1 MSANHQ
7 CTMITIIFPLLFFFI
22 KNINNLSLMSA
33 NHQRTITLTKITKSS
48 RCNRLSAIK
57 ADIKI
62 IMIAI
67 KFIMIIFL
75 CLKTPPP
82 FERQDRGYLWCD
94 LPTHGSAGPRPNH
107 SMAMMIT
114 IKNVSMISMRVKM
127 TMTTFSRYPLLM
139 RTSCTVTFVPAV
151 ANT

>member
-1 MSANHQ
+1 MYYDHD
-7 CTMITIIFPLLFFFI
+7 
-22 KNINNLSLMSA
+22 
-33 NHQRTITLTKITKSS
+33 
-48 RCNRLSAIK
+48 RLNQDHKDHTDATVYQPPKLIL
-57 ADIKI
+57 KI

-94 LPTHGSAGPRPNH
+94 LPTHGSAGPRPSH

-114 IKNVSMISMRVKM
+114 ITNVLMSMRVKM

>member
-1 MSANHQ
+1 MYYDHDHLNQDHKDHTDATVYQ
-7 CTMITIIFPLLFFFI
+7 PPKLILKIIMI
-22 KNINNLSLMSA
+22 
-33 NHQRTITLTKITKSS
+33 
-48 RCNRLSAIK
+48 AIK
-57 ADIKI
+57 F

-107 SMAMMIT
+107 ISMAMIDDDNQNKCVDDINESENDNDHLFT
-114 IKNVSMISMRVKM
+114 ISFADANVLHCDLCTSRRKHLEIFLRIS
-127 TMTTFSRYPLLM
+127 
-139 RTSCTVTFVPAV
+139 
-151 ANT
+151 